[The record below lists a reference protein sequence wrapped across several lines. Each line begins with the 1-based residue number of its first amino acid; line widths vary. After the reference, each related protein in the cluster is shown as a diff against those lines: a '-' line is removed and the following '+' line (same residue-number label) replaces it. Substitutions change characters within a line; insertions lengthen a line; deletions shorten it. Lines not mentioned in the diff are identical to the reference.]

1 MHSFLHIILFT
12 ILPVNF
18 LNFQVDKL
26 TEELRRLTKQTEEKE
41 AEMKSKNLA
50 SGGGANKIGKKD
62 LKKYGAMVR
71 EKIESYKKMR
81 EELGAMRSGESC
93 I

>member
-1 MHSFLHIILFT
+1 MYVCTHASLLF
-12 ILPVNF
+12 INSLYCAHN
-18 LNFQVDKL
+18 
-26 TEELRRLTKQTEEKE
+26 
-41 AEMKSKNLA
+41 SGA
-50 SGGGANKIGKKD
+50 SSKIGKKD

-81 EELGAMRSGESC
+81 EELAAMRSGLLATPLLSYTNSSVVHKYVYR